1 MRIFVFLLTTYDSY
15 YHDIKEFKDNQMNI
29 INKKRQTTKL
39 ILTLVGNFLT
49 MIMCHQ
55 CDINNN
61 IIIVGNEITQAYAI
75 GHNIDNN
82 YDRTGMASMSVPK

>member
-1 MRIFVFLLTTYDSY
+1 
-15 YHDIKEFKDNQMNI
+15 MNI

-39 ILTLVGNFLT
+39 ILTLVGNFLI
-49 MIMCHQ
+49 MIKCHQ

-75 GHNIDNN
+75 GHTVDNS
-82 YDRTGMASMSVPK
+82 YDRTGMVLMSLPM